1 MNTEPSCT
9 QEFKKARIA
18 YTSTQKSVPKE
29 IRQKYRK
36 YKNALVYFRPAD
48 ILIPHHEEYVYLYN
62 LMNTRAKE
70 MGMNENNAGDVYLF
84 IMSIRS
90 ELIKNPLLSHYRT
103 RLKPFN
109 HIHNSIRNI
118 LSSYKLC
125 T

>member
-1 MNTEPSCT
+1 MNLETSYAH
-9 QEFKKARIA
+9 EFKTARIA
-18 YTSTQKSVPKE
+18 YESTQKSVPKE

-70 MGMNENNAGDVYLF
+70 MGINENNAGDVYAF

-90 ELIKNPLLSHYRT
+90 ELIKNPLLTHYRT

-109 HIHNSIRNI
+109 HLHKSIRNL
-118 LSSYKLC
+118 LSPYKL
-125 T
+125 